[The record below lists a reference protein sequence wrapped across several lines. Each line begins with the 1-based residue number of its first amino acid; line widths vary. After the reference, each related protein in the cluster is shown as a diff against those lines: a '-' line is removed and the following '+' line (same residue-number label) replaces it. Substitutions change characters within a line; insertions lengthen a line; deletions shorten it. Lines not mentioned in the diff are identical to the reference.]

1 MLICPK
7 CNYDNELGR
16 IFCHQ
21 CGAKLD
27 LDKVKPTS
35 RGGKIIHYRKQLTV
49 GRIVNRVIAIV
60 ILVLIIWGIYLICQV
75 PDIQPVKPTNAVLL
89 AADNKRL
96 ALEQQLLQKRLFKME
111 ITATELNAFIG
122 GLGLEKH
129 AGSGFT
135 VVPVTLQV
143 ELGDG
148 TLKLN
153 FLGTAKFG
161 DALSKKIFISY
172 TGVPMTEQGHF
183 EFKPIAAA
191 IGQMPIHPKILQST
205 SLLQNY
211 FGRLL
216 SNLDH
221 EKSLLD
227 QLSSISVDH
236 NHIVIEYQP
245 KDAATKSTTR

>member
-35 RGGKIIHYRKQLTV
+35 RGGKIIHHRKQRTA
-49 GRIVNRVIAIV
+49 GRIVNRVIGIV
-60 ILVLIIWGIYLICQV
+60 ILVLLIWGIYLICQV

-89 AADNKRL
+89 AADSKRL
-96 ALEQQLLQKRLFKME
+96 ALEQLLLQKRLFEIE
-111 ITATELNAFIG
+111 ITAAELNAFIDS
-122 GLGLEKH
+122 LGLEKH

-153 FLGTAKFG
+153 FLGIAKLG

-172 TGVPMTEQGHF
+172 TGVPTTEQGHF

-205 SLLQNY
+205 SLLQNC

-216 SNLDH
+216 SKLDH

-227 QLSSISVDH
+227 QLTSISVDH
-236 NHIVIEYQP
+236 NHIVLKYQP
-245 KDAATKSTTR
+245 KGDGKTPTPR

>member
-7 CNYDNELGR
+7 CNYDNEMGR

-27 LDKVKPTS
+27 LDKVTATGG
-35 RGGKIIHYRKQLTV
+35 GGKIIHKRKQRIA
-49 GRIVNRVIAIV
+49 GRIVNRVIGIV
-60 ILVLIIWGIYLICQV
+60 ILVLLIWGIYSICQV
-75 PDIQPVKPTNAVLL
+75 PDIQPVKPTNAALL

-96 ALEQQLLQKRLFKME
+96 SLEELVLQKKPSKIE
-111 ITATELNAFIG
+111 ITATELNAFISSM
-122 GLGLEKH
+122 GLEKH

-153 FLGTAKFG
+153 FLGTAKLG
-161 DALSKKIFISY
+161 DWLSKKIFISY
-172 TGVPMTEQGHF
+172 TGVPTTENGRF
-183 EFKPIAAA
+183 EFKPIAAT
-191 IGQMPIHPKILQST
+191 IGQMPIHQTILQST
-205 SLLQNY
+205 GLLQG
-211 FGRLL
+211 FFARVL
-216 SNLDH
+216 SKLTH

-227 QLSSISVDH
+227 QLTSISVDH
-236 NHIVIEYQP
+236 NHILLNYQP
-245 KDAATKSTTR
+245 KGDGKTSATR